1 MFARAQSGERFIF
14 SQALRFLA
22 SETVVENDPRQKYDA
37 QKI

>member
-1 MFARAQSGERFIF
+1 MFAKGAKWREIYF

-22 SETVVENDPRQKYDA
+22 SEPVVENDPRQKYDA